1 MVQRQITI
9 IPNVNPKSDV
19 CTVVICDL
27 VGGRNKID
35 FVCLLASVGDIV
47 RYNLQK

>member
-1 MVQRQITI
+1 MVQRQITV
-9 IPNVNPKSDV
+9 IPSVNPKSNV

-35 FVCLLASVGDIV
+35 FVCPVDCVGEIV
-47 RYNLQK
+47 KYNLQK